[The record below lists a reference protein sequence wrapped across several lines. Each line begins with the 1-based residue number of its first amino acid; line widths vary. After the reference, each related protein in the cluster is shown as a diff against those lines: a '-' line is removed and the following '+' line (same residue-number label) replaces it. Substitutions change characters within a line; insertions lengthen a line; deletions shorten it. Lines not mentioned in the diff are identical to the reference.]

1 MDQLDTNQEV
11 LQPADDHQQLVR
23 ELSAPL
29 FAVKGWMRLLGVLSI
44 IGGIITVF
52 SLWGIVICWIP
63 IWIGVLL
70 LKAASAIELAQ
81 LNGDRD
87 QLTQCLQQFRTY
99 FTLQGVLS
107 LIYIV
112 AGIIG
117 FIVMGGA
124 LLGLIAG
131 LGDYSGDW

>member
-1 MDQLDTNQEV
+1 MDQLDTNQEALPPPV
-11 LQPADDHQQLVR
+11 DHQQLIR
-23 ELSAPL
+23 ELSGPL
-29 FAVKGWMRLLGVLSI
+29 FAAKGWMRLLGVLSI

-63 IWIGVLL
+63 IWIGILL
-70 LKAASAIELAQ
+70 MKAASAIELAQ
-81 LNGDRD
+81 HNGDRE
-87 QLTQCLQQFRTY
+87 QFTECLQQFRTY

-124 LLGLIAG
+124 LLGLLAG